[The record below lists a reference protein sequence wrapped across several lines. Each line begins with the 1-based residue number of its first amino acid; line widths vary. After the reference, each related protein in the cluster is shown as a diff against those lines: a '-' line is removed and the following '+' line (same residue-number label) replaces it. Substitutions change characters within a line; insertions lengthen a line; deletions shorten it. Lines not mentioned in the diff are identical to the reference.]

1 MKGIL
6 LAGGK
11 GTRLNP
17 ITNAMNK
24 HLLPVYNKPM
34 IYYPLSM
41 LMLSGI
47 RDILLISSS
56 EDLEGFK
63 RLFLDGSQW
72 GLNISYA
79 VQDEPN
85 GIAEA
90 LIIGEKFIGNESV
103 CLILGDNIFYGTT
116 LPDRLMRGAE
126 LKDGATIF
134 AIRVADPRAYAV
146 ITYEVIKPG
155 VSRVITLEEKPKE
168 PKSDFAVPGLY
179 FYDNQCVEIAKN
191 IQPSGRGELEITDVN
206 RVYLEDGN
214 LNVEILGRGIA
225 WLDAGTHHALLQA
238 SHFIQTVEERQGMMI
253 SSPEEIAYRRGFIS
267 KDKYKKVVDSLIN
280 NGYRRKLETVLDEA

>member
-253 SSPEEIAYRRGFIS
+253 SSPEEIAYRRRFIS
-267 KDKYKKVVDSLIN
+267 RKKYEQMVESLTD
-280 NGYRRKLETVLDEA
+280 NGYRRKLEIVLDEA

>member
-17 ITNAMNK
+17 ITIAMNK

-41 LMLSGI
+41 LMLAGV

-56 EDLEGFK
+56 EDLPGFK

-90 LIIGEKFIGNESV
+90 LVIGENFIGDDSV

-126 LKDGATIF
+126 LKEGATIF

-146 ITYEVIKPG
+146 VTFEGETPHSGKVL
-155 VSRVITLEEKPKE
+155 TLEEKPDQ
-168 PKSDFAVPGLY
+168 PKSDYAVPGLY
-179 FYDNQCVEIAKN
+179 FYDNQCVEIAKGV
-191 IQPSGRGELEITDVN
+191 QPSGRGELEITDVN
-206 RVYLEDGN
+206 RAYMEEGK
-214 LNVEILGRGIA
+214 LNVEVLGRGIA
-225 WLDAGTHHALLQA
+225 WLDAGTHHSLLQA

-253 SSPEEIAYRRGFIS
+253 SSPEEIAFRRGFIS
-267 KDKYKKVVDSLIN
+267 KQEFKQMVESLTD
-280 NGYRRKLETVLDEA
+280 NGYRKKLETVLDEM